1 MHAPMPCIARVFPS
15 SGFGE
20 RAARRARC
28 GCGRCAGLSSCGLG
42 VCVCGVLQL
51 PHAAHHGSSP
61 QVRVLRLHQ
70 AEQQQQDPG
79 AQAQEAVRRRR

>member
-1 MHAPMPCIARVFPS
+1 MHAPMPDTTRVLPS
-15 SGFGE
+15 SGFGD
-20 RAARRARC
+20 RAARRAHR
-28 GCGRCAGLSSCGLG
+28 GCAGLSSCEWVS
-42 VCVCGVLQL
+42 VCCGVLQL

-70 AEQQQQDPG
+70 AEQQQQGPG